1 VARVFVRL
9 KLRLLRNRLS
19 TGGFLSGVGF
29 VVVWLAALAGGLGGG
44 LVLGVLS
51 RAAEDLIGAVTVLV
65 FTGTGLAW
73 MIVPVILAS
82 LDDALEARSFELLP
96 LSSRDLARGLLVAAL
111 VGPGTLATVLGLGY
125 GSLLAFGSAATFVP
139 ILLATV
145 VMIMLCVGVARW
157 ATTRL
162 SDLLRQRRGQEIAV
176 LVVVAFTTI
185 PAMLSLSLA
194 EVEEATASD
203 VTAVFDAMA
212 GVAQFTPWGAVG
224 RAVVASAAGDWLF
237 AAGALAYGAGVAW
250 VSLMLFGRAL
260 RRLAVTVPAA
270 GRSGRTASR
279 LLPKRIP
286 LPPTPVGAVA
296 ARELIAV
303 RRDVRVR
310 GQLLGGIVAVLV
322 LGVVG
327 GMALIGTPYA
337 PFFAVVAVFIVVTA
351 VTPNQFGYDG
361 GSFWGYLTMAPDLG
375 TVIKGKNLGWA
386 VVALP
391 IAVVASVAGG
401 AASRDWSYVLAA
413 LLGSVAIALI
423 WLGVGNITSIYG
435 AYPLPETNLF
445 GSRNLS
451 GGAFVATMLGIMASG
466 FLTLPPALAV
476 GVPVFL
482 GSPLWA
488 TAGSIAGVA
497 YAVFIYRIAVVQS
510 GRLAHDR
517 RFALLATL
525 DGD

>member
-1 VARVFVRL
+1 MARVFVRL
-9 KLRLLRNRLS
+9 KLRMLRNRLS

-44 LVLGVLS
+44 LILGVLS
-51 RAAEDLIGAVTVLV
+51 RAAEDLVGHITVLA
-65 FTGTGLAW
+65 FTVTGLAW

-96 LSSRDLARGLLVAAL
+96 LSSRDLARGLLIAGL
-111 VGPGTLATVLGLGY
+111 VGPGALATVLGLGY
-125 GSLLAFGSAATFVP
+125 GSLLAFGSM
-139 ILLATV
+139 ATV
-145 VMIMLCVGVARW
+145 VPIALATIVMTMLCVGVARW
-157 ATTRL
+157 VTTRL

-176 LVVVAFTTI
+176 LVLVALSMI
-185 PAMLSLSLA
+185 PAVLSLSLA
-194 EVEEATASD
+194 DVEEATESD
-203 VTAVFDAMA
+203 VAAVLDGVA

-224 RAVVASAAGDWLF
+224 RAVVASAEGEWTLVAGGLV
-237 AAGALAYGAGVAW
+237 YGAGVAW
-250 VSLMLFGRAL
+250 IALVLFARAL
-260 RRLAVTVPAA
+260 RRLAVTVPSS
-270 GRSGRTASR
+270 GRSGRTSSR

-310 GQLLGGIVAVLV
+310 GQLLGGIVAVVV
-322 LGVVG
+322 LGLVG
-327 GMALIGTPYA
+327 GMALIDTPYA
-337 PFFAVVAVFIVVTA
+337 PFFAIMVVFIVVTA

-361 GSFWGYLTMAPDLG
+361 GSFWGYLTMAPDLA

-386 VVALP
+386 LVALP
-391 IAVVASVAGG
+391 IAVVAAVAGG
-401 AASRDWSYVLAA
+401 AVSGDWSYVVAA
-413 LLGSVAIALI
+413 LLASVAIALI

-445 GSRNLS
+445 GTRNVS

-466 FLTLPPALAV
+466 LLTVPAAAAV
-476 GVPVFL
+476 AVPVFL

-488 TAGSIAGVA
+488 TAGSIVA
-497 YAVFIYRIAVVQS
+497 VVYAAFVYRIAVVQS